1 MGCIGTGRGR
11 LHIPTLSLAVVLVSA
26 ILALV
31 VGLVAEKGQRDGM
44 VLWSAGLWSHA
55 LAHVIFSLRGPFDE
69 GLSVVL
75 TTTLLSM
82 SLALVGESLCQFYAR
97 RPHRLLLWA
106 PVVATFLG
114 GVVLLHAPPARIL
127 VGTAIYAVQVV
138 LLLEMLVQ
146 ARASTAGRGQYLVIV
161 SWLLVL
167 PLLVLRAFAAW
178 QRPETLV
185 DVNGNSLTMG
195 MTLTIVLSGA
205 LLGTLGFV
213 LMTKE
218 RADRHSRQMAM
229 FDELTGLAS
238 RRSVLEALAQQA
250 ALARRSGQVLTV
262 LMLDIDHFKQVND
275 QHGHLAGDAALRHVA
290 AILRGRFRRQDL
302 LGRFGGE
309 EFLAILPAT
318 AASEGGLVLAE
329 TVRTALAAA
338 PAGGIGENGLIL
350 TVSIGVAELAPHAAA
365 DTEAVVRAADLA
377 MYRAKLGGRNRVEL
391 AQARDYL
398 GGSPGQR
405 MRMPGMAPGQG
416 SMT

>member
-1 MGCIGTGRGR
+1 M
-11 LHIPTLSLAVVLVSA
+11 HIPTLALAVVLVSA

-44 VLWSAGLWSHA
+44 VLWSAGLWAHA
-55 LAHVIFSLRGPFDE
+55 LAHAVFGQRGQIGE

-75 TTTLLSM
+75 TTTLLST
-82 SLALVGESLCQFYAR
+82 SLALVGESLCQFHAR

-106 PVVATFLG
+106 PVVASFLG
-114 GVVLLHAPPARIL
+114 AVVLWHTPPARIL
-127 VGTAIYAVQVV
+127 AGSAIYAVQVV
-138 LLLEMLVQ
+138 LLLEMLVR

-167 PLLVLRAFAAW
+167 PLLALRAFAAW
-178 QRPETLV
+178 QQPEAV
-185 DVNGNSLTMG
+185 ADVNGASVMMG
-195 MTLTIVLSGA
+195 MTFTIVLSGA

-250 ALARRSGQVLTV
+250 ALARRSGQALTV

-275 QHGHLAGDAALRHVA
+275 QYGHLAGDLALRHVA
-290 AILRGRFRRQDL
+290 AILRARFRRQDL

-318 AASEGGLVLAE
+318 AAAEGGMVLAE
-329 TVRTALAAA
+329 TVRAALAAA
-338 PAGGIGENGLIL
+338 PAAGIGGSGLSL
-350 TVSIGVAELAPHAAA
+350 TVSIGVAELARHAAA

-377 MYRAKLGGRNRVEL
+377 MYRAKVGGRNRVEL
-391 AQARDYL
+391 ARAPDYL
-398 GGSPGQR
+398 GSPDQR
-405 MRMPGMAPGQG
+405 MRMPGTAPGHG
-416 SMT
+416 STR

>member
-1 MGCIGTGRGR
+1 MACIGTGRGR
-11 LHIPTLSLAVVLVSA
+11 LHTPTLSLAVVLVSA

-31 VGLVAEKGQRDGM
+31 VALVAEKGQRDGM
-44 VLWSAGLWSHA
+44 VLWSAGLWAHT
-55 LAHVIFSLRGPFDE
+55 LAHVVFSLRGQFDE

-114 GVVLLHAPPARIL
+114 GVVLVHTPPARIL

-138 LLLEMLVQ
+138 LLLEMLIR
-146 ARASTAGRGQYLVIV
+146 ARASTTGRGQYLVIV
-161 SWLLVL
+161 TWLLVL
-167 PLLVLRAFAAW
+167 PLLALRAFAAW
-178 QRPETLV
+178 QRPDSLA
-185 DVNGNSLTMG
+185 DLNGSSLTMG
-195 MTLTIVLSGA
+195 MTFTIVLSGA

-238 RRSVLEALAQQA
+238 RRSVLESLAQQA

-262 LMLDIDHFKQVND
+262 LMLDIDNFKQVND
-275 QHGHLAGDAALRHVA
+275 RYGHLAGDAALRHVA
-290 AILRGRFRRQDL
+290 ATLRARFRRQDL

-318 AASEGGLVLAE
+318 AAAEGGLVLAE
-329 TVRTALAAA
+329 TVRAALAVA
-338 PAGGIGENGLIL
+338 PVGGIGEAGLAL
-350 TVSIGVAELAPHAAA
+350 TVSVGVAEVAPHAAA
-365 DTEAVVRAADLA
+365 STEDVLRAADLA

-391 AQARDYL
+391 ARAEDYA
-398 GGSPGQR
+398 GGSPDQR
-405 MRMPGMAPGQG
+405 MRMPGTAPGQG

>member
-1 MGCIGTGRGR
+1 MGCIGTPRGR
-11 LHIPTLSLAVVLVSA
+11 LHIPTLALAVVLVNA

-44 VLWSAGLWSHA
+44 VLWSAGLWAHA
-55 LAHVIFSLRGPFDE
+55 LAHAVFGQRGQIGE

-75 TTTLLSM
+75 TTTLLST
-82 SLALVGESLCQFYAR
+82 SLALVGESLCQFHAR

-106 PVVATFLG
+106 PVVASFLG
-114 GVVLLHAPPARIL
+114 AVVLWQTPPARIL
-127 VGTAIYAVQVV
+127 AGSAIYAVQVV
-138 LLLEMLVQ
+138 LLLEMLVR

-167 PLLVLRAFAAW
+167 PLLALRALAAW
-178 QRPETLV
+178 QQPEAV
-185 DVNGNSLTMG
+185 ADVNGASVMMG
-195 MTLTIVLSGA
+195 MTFTIVLSGA

-238 RRSVLEALAQQA
+238 RRSVLEALTQQA
-250 ALARRSGQVLTV
+250 ALARRSRQALTV

-275 QHGHLAGDAALRHVA
+275 QHGHLAGDVALRHVA
-290 AILRGRFRRQDL
+290 AILRARFRRQDL

-318 AASEGGLVLAE
+318 AAAEGGMVLAE
-329 TVRTALAAA
+329 TVRAALAAA
-338 PAGGIGENGLIL
+338 PAAGIGESGLSL

-377 MYRAKLGGRNRVEL
+377 MYRAKVGGRNRVEL
-391 AQARDYL
+391 ARAPDYL
-398 GGSPGQR
+398 GNPDQR
-405 MRMPGMAPGQG
+405 MRMPGTAPGQG
-416 SMT
+416 STR

>member
-1 MGCIGTGRGR
+1 M
-11 LHIPTLSLAVVLVSA
+11 HIPTLALAVVLVSA

-44 VLWSAGLWSHA
+44 VLWSAGLWAHA
-55 LAHVIFSLRGPFDE
+55 LAHAVFGQRGQIGE

-75 TTTLLSM
+75 TTTLLST
-82 SLALVGESLCQFYAR
+82 SLALVGESLCQFHAR

-106 PVVATFLG
+106 PVVASFLG
-114 GVVLLHAPPARIL
+114 AVVLWQTPPARIL
-127 VGTAIYAVQVV
+127 AGSAIYAVQVV
-138 LLLEMLVQ
+138 LLLEMLVR

-167 PLLVLRAFAAW
+167 PLLALRALAAW
-178 QRPETLV
+178 QQPEAV
-185 DVNGNSLTMG
+185 ADVNGASVMMG
-195 MTLTIVLSGA
+195 MTFTIVLSGA

-238 RRSVLEALAQQA
+238 RRSVLEALTQQA
-250 ALARRSGQVLTV
+250 ALARRSRQALTV

-275 QHGHLAGDAALRHVA
+275 QHGHLAGDVALRHVA
-290 AILRGRFRRQDL
+290 AILRARFRRQDL

-318 AASEGGLVLAE
+318 AAAEGGMVLAE
-329 TVRTALAAA
+329 TVRAALAAA
-338 PAGGIGENGLIL
+338 PAAGIGESGLSL

-377 MYRAKLGGRNRVEL
+377 MYRAKVGGRNRVEL
-391 AQARDYL
+391 ARAPDYL
-398 GGSPGQR
+398 GNPDQR
-405 MRMPGMAPGQG
+405 MRMPGTAPGQG
-416 SMT
+416 STR

>member
-1 MGCIGTGRGR
+1 MGCIGTPRGR
-11 LHIPTLSLAVVLVSA
+11 LHIPTLALAVVLVSA

-44 VLWSAGLWSHA
+44 VLWSAGLWAHA
-55 LAHVIFSLRGPFDE
+55 LAHAVFGQRGQIGE

-75 TTTLLSM
+75 TTTLLST
-82 SLALVGESLCQFYAR
+82 SLALVGESLCQFHAR

-106 PVVATFLG
+106 PVVASFLG
-114 GVVLLHAPPARIL
+114 AVVLWQTPPARIL
-127 VGTAIYAVQVV
+127 AGSAIYAVQVV
-138 LLLEMLVQ
+138 LLLEMLVR

-167 PLLVLRAFAAW
+167 PLLALRALAAW
-178 QRPETLV
+178 QQPEAV
-185 DVNGNSLTMG
+185 ADVNGASVMMG
-195 MTLTIVLSGA
+195 MTFTIVLSGA

-238 RRSVLEALAQQA
+238 RRSVLEALTQQA
-250 ALARRSGQVLTV
+250 ALARRSRQALTV

-275 QHGHLAGDAALRHVA
+275 QHGHLAGDVALRHVA
-290 AILRGRFRRQDL
+290 AILRARFRRQDL

-318 AASEGGLVLAE
+318 AAAEGGMVLAE
-329 TVRTALAAA
+329 TVRAALAAA
-338 PAGGIGENGLIL
+338 PAAGIGESGLSL

-377 MYRAKLGGRNRVEL
+377 MYRAKVGGRNRVEL
-391 AQARDYL
+391 ARAPDYL
-398 GGSPGQR
+398 GNPDQR
-405 MRMPGMAPGQG
+405 MRMPGTAPGQG
-416 SMT
+416 STR